1 MAKVRAYKI
10 AEELGIERND
20 FVEKAKAV
28 GIELKS
34 AMASVDDE
42 QADLLRDKLG
52 AKTSDRV
59 TEARVKATGGT
70 AVIRRRKKKV
80 EEAPPEAE
88 EPEELE
94 AAAEPGAVEPA
105 ALAED
110 VAPSTEEPATEAEP
124 EAVEPAAAA
133 EPEPAPVQPAPA
145 QPQPA
150 PAPSRPAAE
159 GARRPSTGPA
169 ETGPAAARTA
179 RQRKQFK
186 EVVNLREQEQ
196 IARQVTSRT
205 TGRPAPVDTR
215 AFSNPRRKRRDAPAA
230 KPKVAAAPKQEKKVV
245 RVEGEISVAELAKQ
259 LGAKAAQVQGKL
271 MALGTMVAVNQTVDV
286 STAEQVAAEFGFE
299 VQDVGFQEQEF
310 LEAPAAEATGENLQ
324 SRPAVITVMGHVD
337 HGKTSLLDALRE
349 TDVVAGEA
357 GGITQ
362 HIGAYQV
369 SLAQGTLTFI
379 DTPGHAAFTAMRARG
394 AQVTDLVILVIA
406 ASEGIMPQ
414 TIEAIDHAQAAGVPI
429 VVAVNKCDLPDAN
442 PQMARQRLMEHNVVV
457 EDFGGEVLAIDISAT
472 QKTGL
477 DKLLEAV
484 LLQAELLEPKAD
496 PMLRAKG
503 VVLESELDKGRGP
516 VATVLVQE
524 GTLKRGDVV
533 VVGTHSGKVRTMMN
547 DKGEVLK
554 EAPPSTPV
562 QVVGLSGVPNAG
574 DVVHAV
580 ENERVAADIVSHRE
594 DQERKS
600 SGAPSRP
607 RVSLEDLFAQAEGDG
622 PRELTAII
630 KADTQGSAEA
640 IRDSLQ
646 KLPTDKV
653 KLNVLRASV
662 GGITEKDVQLAEA
675 SGAIIIG
682 FHVRPD
688 SKARK
693 AAESA
698 GVDVRIYKIIY
709 EVVDEVKAAMA
720 GLLPP
725 TVKENVLGQ
734 AEVRETFTIPR
745 VGTIAGSYITEGMV
759 RRNASCRLVRD
770 GVQVFEGKFAS
781 LKRFKDDVREVQ
793 TGFECGI
800 GIEGFNDVKIGDVIE
815 AFELEEQPAEL

>member
-1 MAKVRAYKI
+1 MANVRAYKI
-10 AEELGIERND
+10 AEELGIERNE
-20 FVEKAKAV
+20 FVDRAKAV
-28 GIELKS
+28 GVELKN
-34 AMASVDDE
+34 AMASVDPE
-42 QADLLRDKLG
+42 QAELLREKLG
-52 AKTSDRV
+52 ARKSDRV
-59 TEARVKATGGT
+59 TEARVQAKGGT
-70 AVIRRRKKKV
+70 VVIRRRKKKI
-80 EEAPPEAE
+80 
-88 EPEELE
+88 
-94 AAAEPGAVEPA
+94 VEPA
-105 ALAED
+105 PE
-110 VAPSTEEPATEAEP
+110 VAPQPEP
-124 EAVEPAAAA
+124 EAVEPAAAVADVAPEADEPTEPATPETA
-133 EPEPAPVQPAPA
+133 EPARQAPPEPAVRPAPTPDPAPA
-145 QPQPA
+145 RPASEA
-150 PAPSRPAAE
+150 PARRSAPA
-159 GARRPSTGPA
+159 GA

-179 RQRKQFK
+179 RQRKQAK

-205 TGRPAPVDTR
+205 TGRHAVVDTR
-215 AFSNPRRKRRDAPAA
+215 AISNPRRRRRDAPAS
-230 KPKVAAAPKQEKKVV
+230 KPKVAAASQSEKKMV

-271 MALGTMVAVNQTVDV
+271 MALGTMVAVNQTVEL
-286 STAEQVAAEFGFE
+286 STAEQVAKEFGFE
-299 VQDVGFQEQEF
+299 VQNVGFQEKDF
-310 LEAPAAEATGENLQ
+310 LDATSDGSGESLQ
-324 SRPAVITVMGHVD
+324 PRPVVVTVMGHVD
-337 HGKTSLLDALRE
+337 HGKTSLLDALRQ

-369 SLAQGTLTFI
+369 TLPQGTLTFI

-414 TIEAIDHAQAAGVPI
+414 TVEAIDHAHAAGVPI

-442 PQMARQRLMEHNVVV
+442 PQVARQRLMEHNVVV
-457 EDFGGEVLAIDISAT
+457 EDFGGEVLAIDISAK
-472 QKTGL
+472 QKTNL

-484 LLQAELLEPKAD
+484 LLQTELIDPKAD
-496 PMLRAKG
+496 PSVRAKG
-503 VVLESELDKGRGP
+503 VVLESELDRGRGP

-524 GTLKRGDVV
+524 GTLRSGDVI

-574 DVVHAV
+574 DVAHVV
-580 ENERVAADIVSHRE
+580 ESDRVAKEIVSHRE
-594 DQERKS
+594 DQERRRA
-600 SGAPSRP
+600 GAPKRP
-607 RVSLEDLFAQAEGDG
+607 RVNLEELFALAEAGG
-622 PRELTAII
+622 ARELPTII

-653 KLNVLRASV
+653 KLNVLHASV

-675 SGAIIIG
+675 SGAIIVG

-688 SKARK
+688 VKARK
-693 AAESA
+693 AAESS

-709 EVVDEVKAAMA
+709 EIVDEIKAAMA

-725 TVKENVLGQ
+725 TLKEKVLGQ
-734 AEVRETFTIPR
+734 AEVRETFTIPK
-745 VGTIAGSYITEGMV
+745 VGTIAGSYVTDGLV
-759 RRNASCRLVRD
+759 RRNANCRLVRD
-770 GVQVFEGKFAS
+770 GVLVFEGKFAS
-781 LKRFKDDVREVQ
+781 LKRFKDDAREVQ

-815 AFELEEQPAEL
+815 AFEFEEHAAEL